1 MSNKCMLTTISGP
14 QDPSPKRPLTLTGT
28 MLVRNVTYQK
38 TVAIRFTM
46 DDWHTTNDVVARYE
60 KSLAALPGRFVRGA
74 SGALDPTKERVCS
87 PYTIDLIGDAA
98 VPIGDAPA
106 WDRFRFDIN
115 LEDYANALETR
126 TMWLVGRY
134 SAASASQDS
143 EIASPAAPAEWWDNN
158 MGSNYR
164 VGFERKE
171 QPRPESSEQMYKR
184 GVIVSAPREY
194 SIMVSSLLV
203 LTIFQLRICPHDPPR
218 RRHHP
223 SHTLRPRKCPPRYPF
238 RCP

>member
-1 MSNKCMLTTISGP
+1 MLTTISGP

-184 GVIVSAPREY
+184 GVIVSAPREC
-194 SIMVSSLLV
+194 SIMVSGL
-203 LTIFQLRICPHDPPR
+203 
-218 RRHHP
+218 
-223 SHTLRPRKCPPRYPF
+223 
-238 RCP
+238 